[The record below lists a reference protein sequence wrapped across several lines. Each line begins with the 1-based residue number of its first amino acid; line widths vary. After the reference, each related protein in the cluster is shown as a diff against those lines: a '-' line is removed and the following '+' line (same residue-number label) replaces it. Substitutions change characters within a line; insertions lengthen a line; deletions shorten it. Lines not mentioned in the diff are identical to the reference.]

1 MNQYTQIT
9 DAGANRK
16 FYRITIDQSSF
27 NNSTSGT
34 AGGGCSPVTNEDFIE
49 DGSTASKATSLVL
62 ARRRVRG
69 NLRWKLILQKL
80 SIYGN
85 INVLSVDVDSELPT
99 QTVSADHQSSTVT
112 FTVELE
118 NETAWPT
125 SGTSVDGSTAL
136 ATRTAILKDL
146 VQSALD
152 ATHTARA
159 RVFFFEGGG
168 SDGSELTER
177 DEDIT
182 VTAVD
187 PTGEIG
193 EAITVAEISNTN
205 QA

>member
-1 MNQYTQIT
+1 MNQFTQIT
-9 DAGANRK
+9 DAGENRK

-34 AGGGCSPVTNEDFIE
+34 AGGGCSPVSNQDFIE
-49 DGSTASKATSLVL
+49 DGSTNSAATTLAF

-69 NLRWKLILQKL
+69 NIRFKLILQKL

-85 INVLSVDVDSELPT
+85 VNILSVDVDSELPT

-136 ATRTAILKDL
+136 ATRTAVLKDL
-146 VQSALD
+146 VQSALN
-152 ATHTARA
+152 ATHTERA
-159 RVFFFEGGG
+159 RVFHFEGGG
-168 SDGSELTER
+168 SDGADDTER

-182 VTAVD
+182 VSAVD
-187 PTGEIG
+187 PAGEIG